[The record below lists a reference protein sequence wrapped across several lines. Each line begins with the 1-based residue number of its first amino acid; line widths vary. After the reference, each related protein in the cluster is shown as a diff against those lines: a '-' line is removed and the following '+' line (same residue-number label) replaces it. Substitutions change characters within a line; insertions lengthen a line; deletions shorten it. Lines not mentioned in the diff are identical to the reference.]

1 MRTKVNFLK
10 VREARGTLRTLARSH
25 PELVGRSSPENERAW
40 RKTLSENGMGK
51 TVQVAFRLDEELVKR
66 LDKYAKQMERDMP
79 GFNVSRADAVR
90 ILLTRGLDNAE
101 STQAARTKKNP
112 G

>member
-10 VREARGTLRTLARSH
+10 VREARGTLRKLASSH
-25 PELVGRSSPENERAW
+25 PELIGRSSPENERDW
-40 RKTLSENGMGK
+40 RTTLSENGMGK

-66 LDKYAKQMERDMP
+66 LDRYAKQLERDMP
-79 GFNVSRADAVR
+79 GFTVSRADAVR
-90 ILLTRGLDNAE
+90 ILLTRGLDDAE
-101 STQAARTKKNP
+101 SGQGRTKKNP